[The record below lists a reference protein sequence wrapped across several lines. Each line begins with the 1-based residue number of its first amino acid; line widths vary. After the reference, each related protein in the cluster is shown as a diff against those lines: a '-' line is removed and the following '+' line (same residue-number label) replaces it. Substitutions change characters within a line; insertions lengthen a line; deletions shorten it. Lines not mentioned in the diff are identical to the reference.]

1 MCGILAVV
9 KQRTATDNRTAPI
22 ARALRTVRHRGPDDE
37 GYLLW
42 KPGEAAQVYAG
53 DDTAHSSEV
62 AHRLA
67 ALPPSADWT
76 VALGHRR
83 LSIVDLSP
91 GGHQPMI
98 HRPTGMAVT
107 FNGEIYNYLELRAE
121 LARLGHTFTS
131 HSDTEV
137 LLAAW
142 AQWGPDALQRFNGM
156 FAFALLDPREG
167 GRLHVVRDRFG
178 VKPVYWSRVGH
189 LIAFASEIKQI
200 RALPGFTPRLDH
212 GTARDYL
219 AVGRLDHSRHTFDA
233 GIEQLR
239 GGERLVVDLGDP
251 ARPIQRIQWYEL
263 RPASFRG
270 GLGDAAARFRDL
282 LADSVRLRLR
292 ADVPVGSCLSGGLD
306 SSAIVCLA
314 HAALSAH
321 GNHAGQ
327 ITVTARFQDDQYD
340 EWGFAQEVVQQTGAR
355 SVQVWPSTDRLRA
368 ELDAMLWHMDEPF
381 GSTSQFSQWCVFA
394 GAAAAGLKVMLDGQG
409 SDEQL
414 AGYAG
419 NDAALYA
426 GLLRR
431 GAVWALVREVGAFRS
446 RHEAFPIAQLILA
459 VRNVAPFVDRLL
471 PARVRLAAP
480 NPDWLRLSD
489 ATHIAASGP
498 RGLNTNLMEQTLVT
512 SLPVLLRYEDRNS
525 MARSI
530 EARVPFLDYRLVEFL
545 AGLPDTYKLREGV
558 TKLVMRE
565 GLHGVL
571 PERIRDRRDK
581 MGFVT
586 PEKVWLTKTDTPWF
600 RDAARSAVEAAPELF
615 HPDRVVQLMDDV
627 IAGRAA
633 FSFTPWRIVCF
644 GRWVRQQAEGH
655 PLDPLP
661 PPGALHAPSNA
672 GQGALM

>member
-22 ARALRTVRHRGPDDE
+22 VRALRAVRHRGPDDE

-42 KPGEAAQVYAG
+42 KPGEAARVYAG
-53 DDTAHSSEV
+53 DDTARSSEA

-76 VALGHRR
+76 VALAHRR

-107 FNGEIYNYLELRAE
+107 FNGEIYNYLELRADLE
-121 LARLGHTFTS
+121 RLGHTFTS

-189 LIAFASEIKQI
+189 VIAFASEVKQI

-212 GTARDYL
+212 ATVRDYL
-219 AVGRLDHSRHTFDA
+219 AIGRLDHSRHTFDA

-251 ARPIQRIQWYEL
+251 ARPAQRIQWYEL
-263 RPASFRG
+263 KPATFRG
-270 GLGDAAARFRDL
+270 GLGEAAERFREL
-282 LADSVRLRLR
+282 LADSVHLRLR

-314 HAALSAH
+314 HAALGAH
-321 GNHAGQ
+321 EGHAGQ
-327 ITVTARFQDDQYD
+327 ITVTARFEDDRYD
-340 EWGFAQEVVQQTGAR
+340 EWGFAQEVVRQTGAQ
-355 SVQVWPSTDRLRA
+355 SVQVWPSTDRLRS

-394 GAAAAGLKVMLDGQG
+394 GAATAGLKVMLDGQG

-431 GAVWALVREVGAFRS
+431 GAVWPLVRELRAFRS
-446 RHEAFPIAQLILA
+446 QHGAFPIAQVILA
-459 VRNVAPFVDRLL
+459 LRNVAPTVDRLL

-489 ATHIAASGP
+489 ATHIAANGP
-498 RGLNTNLMEQTLVT
+498 RGLNASLLEQTLVT

-545 AGLPDTYKLREGV
+545 AGLPDVYKLRAGV

-565 GLHGVL
+565 GLRGVL
-571 PERIRDRRDK
+571 PERVRIRRDK

-586 PEKVWLTKTDTPWF
+586 PEKVWLTQTDTQWF
-600 RDAARSAVEAAPELF
+600 RDAAMSAVDAAPELF
-615 HPDRVVQLMDDV
+615 RPDRVTRLIDDV
-627 IAGRAA
+627 IEGRMA

-644 GRWVRQQAEGH
+644 GRWIRQQAEGWQR
-655 PLDPLP
+655 DPVAP
-661 PPGALHAPSNA
+661 PEMLQVAPNA
-672 GQGALM
+672 NQEAAM